1 MSIYSLQ
8 TLLILGDLMSKTEE
22 VIKALN
28 EGKDTATIK
37 EEVGASES
45 LISRCR
51 GKLAALKPAETPEE
65 EENPSDEELEA
76 IITKIKITP
85 EEKFLTKDKKAE
97 DSEEYHCMG
106 CSHTW
111 KAKEMPLSCPSC
123 GSEF

>member
-1 MSIYSLQ
+1 
-8 TLLILGDLMSKTEE
+8 MSKTEE

-65 EENPSDEELEA
+65 EEDPSDEELEA

-85 EEKFLTKDKKAE
+85 
-97 DSEEYHCMG
+97 
-106 CSHTW
+106 
-111 KAKEMPLSCPSC
+111 
-123 GSEF
+123 